1 MPFCTKCGNE
11 ISQQDYEKFVGGGG
25 LCQACYLT
33 EPHKTIQNP
42 EETTKKDQSFLTKS
56 KTGIASIIF
65 DLIGGLIIAIFYGSL
80 QILYATPFTFIGTLL
95 GILVIKTSL
104 DQSKI
109 AGIFGFLIG
118 WILLFVSIWPVV
130 ELLAVLF
137 GGGV

>member
-1 MPFCTKCGNE
+1 
-11 ISQQDYEKFVGGGG
+11 
-25 LCQACYLT
+25 
-33 EPHKTIQNP
+33 
-42 EETTKKDQSFLTKS
+42 
-56 KTGIASIIF
+56 IF
-65 DLIGGLIIAIFYGSL
+65 DLIGGIIIAIFYGSL

-104 DQSKI
+104 DRSKI

-118 WILLFVSIWPVV
+118 MILLFVSIWPVM